1 VYKTAVVGCG
11 RIGTLFDFDKKNKII
26 RSHCGAYT
34 NHHNTILTSVCDI
47 DLKKAKKAKEQW
59 NIDSYYNDHNEM
71 LDREDIDILSICTH
85 PDSHEEIVNDAVN
98 SGVKAIFC
106 EKPISH
112 NMDSALKIFE
122 LCKSNNI
129 KLAINHYRRWDPYFV
144 NLKNEI
150 INMKFGKLQ
159 HINFYYTRGIANTG
173 SHLFDLLR
181 YLFGEIIS
189 INAISSIE
197 EIIGDPT
204 ISCTLEM
211 ENSLL
216 CNLIGL
222 DGRYYRIF
230 DLEIFGSK
238 SKISID
244 TSKRAKLFSSTP
256 SKRSSEFNELYEITD
271 DKKTIE
277 NSETIISS
285 VTNIIECIEGRNEIN
300 CSGIDG
306 YKSLELILAAV
317 LSNKMNKKITL
328 PLEKKH
334 FTFSIQ

>member
-1 VYKTAVVGCG
+1 VYKAAVVGCG
-11 RIGTLFDFDKKNKII
+11 RIGSLFDFDKKNKII

-34 NHHNTILTSVCDI
+34 KHQNTILASVCDI
-47 DLKKAKKAKEQW
+47 DLKKAKNAKEQW
-59 NIDSYYNDHNEM
+59 DIDSYYNDHNEM
-71 LDREDIDILSICTH
+71 LDKEDIDILSICTH
-85 PDSHEEIVNDAVN
+85 PDSHEEIIKDAVN
-98 SGVKAIFC
+98 NAVKAIFC
-106 EKPISH
+106 EKPISN
-112 NMDSALKIFE
+112 NMDSALNILE

-129 KLAINHYRRWDPYFV
+129 KLAINHQRRWDPYFI

-181 YLFGEIIS
+181 YLFGEIKS
-189 INAISSIE
+189 VNAISLIE

-222 DGRYYRIF
+222 DGRYYRVF
-230 DLEIFGSK
+230 DLEIYGSK

-244 TSKRAKLFSSTP
+244 TSKRTRFFFP
-256 SKRSSEFNELYEITD
+256 SASRRSSEFNELYEMPN
-271 DKKTIE
+271 DKTTIE
-277 NSETIISS
+277 NSETIINS
-285 VTNIIECIEGRNEIN
+285 VTNIIDDIEGSNKIQ

-306 YKSLELILAAV
+306 YKSLELILATM
-317 LSNKMNKKITL
+317 LSNERNEKITL
-328 PLEKKH
+328 PLEKKY
-334 FTFSIQ
+334 FTGFIQ

>member
-11 RIGTLFDFDKKNKII
+11 RIGSLFDFDKKNKII

-34 NHHNTILTSVCDI
+34 NLQNTILTTICDI

-59 NIDSYYNDHNEM
+59 NIDSYYSDHIEM
-71 LDREDIDILSICTH
+71 LDKEDIDILSICTH
-85 PDSHEEIVNDAVN
+85 PDSHEKIVNDAVN

-106 EKPISH
+106 EKPISY
-112 NMDSALKIFE
+112 NMDSALKILE

-129 KLAINHYRRWDPYFV
+129 KLAINHSRRWDPYFI

-150 INMKFGKLQ
+150 INKKFGTLQ

-189 INAISSIE
+189 LNAISSIK
-197 EIIGDPT
+197 EIKGDPT

-211 ENSLL
+211 ENGLL

-334 FTFSIQ
+334 FTFSI